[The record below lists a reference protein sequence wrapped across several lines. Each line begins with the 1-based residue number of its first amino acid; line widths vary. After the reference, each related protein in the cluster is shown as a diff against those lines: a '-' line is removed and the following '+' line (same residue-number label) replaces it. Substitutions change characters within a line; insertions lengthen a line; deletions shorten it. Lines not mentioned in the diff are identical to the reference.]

1 MIKFIPNI
9 ITVFRILLVPFF
21 IYFLM
26 NDFIN
31 SKLYAA
37 MIFGIASISDMLD
50 GKIARKY
57 GIVTRFGTFMD
68 PLADKILIVS
78 AFLAFVILGYIPLWM
93 LLVIVFR
100 DVIITLLRMLME
112 HNGITMVTSNIGKL
126 KTVVQILSINLIL
139 FYMITLSY
147 EINEIVNL
155 FDKFSIIYFFM
166 IITTIFT
173 LITGIDYFYKNE
185 KNLVILVFEKIHNN

>member
-126 KTVVQILSINLIL
+126 KTVGQILSINLIL
-139 FYMITLSY
+139 FYMITVSY
-147 EINEIVNL
+147 DINEIVNL
-155 FDKFSIIYFFM
+155 FDEFSIIYFFM

-173 LITGIDYFYKNE
+173 LITGIDYFYKNH
-185 KNLVILVFEKIHNN
+185 KSIKMIILKRE

>member
-155 FDKFSIIYFFM
+155 FDEFSIIYFFM

-173 LITGIDYFYKNE
+173 LITGIDYFYKNH
-185 KNLVILVFEKIHNN
+185 KSIKMIILKRE

>member
-9 ITVFRILLVPFF
+9 ITVFRIILVPFF

-37 MIFGIASISDMLD
+37 IIFGIASISDMLD

-68 PLADKILIVS
+68 PLADKILVVS

-93 LLVIVFR
+93 LLVIVSR

-126 KTVVQILSINLIL
+126 KTVVQILAINLIL

-147 EINEIVNL
+147 GIDEIVNL

-173 LITGIDYFYKNE
+173 LITGIDYFYKNQKSIKMIIFKRE
-185 KNLVILVFEKIHNN
+185 